1 MANGSRVS
9 LPQGFDLD
17 AMKAR
22 EALTFDDIRDIAK
35 SLRDANKAPRPQAP
49 GRVANV
55 FRRRGQWSSAW
66 WQSAT
71 DTDG

>member
-1 MANGSRVS
+1 MANGSHVS

-17 AMKAR
+17 ATKAR

-35 SLRDANKAPRPQAP
+35 
-49 GRVANV
+49 
-55 FRRRGQWSSAW
+55 WSSAW

>member
-1 MANGSRVS
+1 MATNGYWGPPS
-9 LPQGFDLD
+9 GFDLD
-17 AMKAR
+17 ALKAR

-35 SLRDANKAPRPQAP
+35 
-49 GRVANV
+49 
-55 FRRRGQWSSAW
+55 WSSAW